1 MAMTCEQFRDIL
13 MDLDRKGTEGYALRE
28 EALRHAEEC
37 GDCAGILTESE
48 SLSYGLETLARLKD
62 TYRAPL
68 KVEAAL
74 VKRFRRESEAAAEW
88 KLRRLVLGVG
98 VAASVIFVIGIAIN
112 RRPLSAPEPY
122 RSTSISE
129 PPSSLPEP
137 HANPA
142 PSPSAGIPLVQIQ
155 SKPRSTPP
163 STARTPRVAEVL
175 SREAQEFYWLPF
187 ADDSADAEEHMVVR
201 VALTRPAL
209 AAYGLPVMDASDSSP
224 VSAELLLGEDGMPQA
239 IRLLG
244 QENSH

>member
-1 MAMTCEQFRDIL
+1 MAMNCEQFRDIL
-13 MDLDRKGTEGYALRE
+13 MDIDRKGTEGYALRE

-62 TYRAPL
+62 TYRAPQ
-68 KVEAAL
+68 KIEAAL
-74 VKRFRRESEAAAEW
+74 MKRFRRESEAVAER

-98 VAASVIFVIGIAIN
+98 VAASVIFVIAIAIN
-112 RRPLSAPEPY
+112 RRPLSTPEPS

-129 PPSSLPEP
+129 SPSSLPEP
-137 HANPA
+137 HGNRA
-142 PSPSAGIPLVQIQ
+142 PGPSAGIPLVQIQ

-163 STARTPRVAEVL
+163 STARTPRVAKAL
-175 SREAQEFYWLPF
+175 SRGAQEFYWLPF
-187 ADDSADAEEHMVVR
+187 ADDSADAEEHIVVR

-239 IRLLG
+239 IRLLPE
-244 QENSH
+244 ENSQ